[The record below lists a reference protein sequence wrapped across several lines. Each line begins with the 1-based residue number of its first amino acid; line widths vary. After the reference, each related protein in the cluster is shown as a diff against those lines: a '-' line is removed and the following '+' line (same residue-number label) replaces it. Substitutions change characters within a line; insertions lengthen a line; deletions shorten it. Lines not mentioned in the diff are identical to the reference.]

1 MTAQPCDGSA
11 SPPSFV
17 LCRLAEGA
25 LCPIIQVIMSLLQ
38 RALGQDKRMIRE
50 LKYHSY
56 DDRLR
61 ELELFSLKKIK
72 EDSGVALLQ
81 SSDT

>member
-1 MTAQPCDGSA
+1 
-11 SPPSFV
+11 
-17 LCRLAEGA
+17 
-25 LCPIIQVIMSLLQ
+25 MSLLQ
-38 RALGQDKRMIRE
+38 RALGQDKSMIRE

-72 EDSGVALLQ
+72 EDSGVALLL